1 MSPRSSGSPRRT
13 YARASWEPMSTKLKV
28 LVVEDDATVRD
39 VLTTLLAFDGFSVA
53 AAGDGFTGLELVES
67 MQPDIVLLDVGLPGI
82 DGLQVCRMVRKRAPG
97 TRVVMVTGRDT
108 AEDELDGVA
117 AGADAYL
124 RKPFSPLELLE
135 ALGEEENG
143 DVLR

>member
-1 MSPRSSGSPRRT
+1 M
-13 YARASWEPMSTKLKV
+13 KLKV

-39 VLTTLLAFDGFSVA
+39 VLTTLLGFDGFEVEA
-53 AAGDGFTGLELVES
+53 APDGLTGLQLAEA
-67 MQPDIVLLDVGLPGI
+67 MKPDIVLLDVGLPGI
-82 DGLQVCRMVRKRAPG
+82 DGLEVCRMVRKRAPA
-97 TRVVMVTGRDT
+97 TRVVMVTGRGT

-135 ALGEEENG
+135 ALGVEENG
-143 DVLR
+143 GILR